1 MKMLINDHAYSNQ
14 HLRAENHIFQNTGG
28 VSQNNCQC
36 GFKPAFR
43 DNETGRTYRSCFA
56 NGRPAPLHLLD
67 GLPDELVLS
76 RNDKG
81 HITAVRESVEA
92 GFLCDQC
99 FYTRV
104 QAARH
109 AA

>member
-1 MKMLINDHAYSNQ
+1 MLINDHTYSNQ

-43 DNETGRTYRSCFA
+43 DSETRRIYRSCFA
-56 NGRPAPLHLLD
+56 NGHPAPLHLLD
-67 GLPDELVLS
+67 GLPDELAPS

-81 HITAVRESVEA
+81 HIAAVRKSVEA
-92 GFLCDQC
+92 GFLRDKC
-99 FYTRV
+99 FYTRA
-104 QAARH
+104 QAARQ